1 MKPQRSK
8 RFVPTS
14 WMERLVPILLLL
26 LLIGLAVTLLL
37 VLLAV
42 LGVLSPNAA
51 FILPLFIGT

>member
-14 WMERLVPILLLL
+14 WMERLVPVLLFL

-51 FILPLFIGT
+51 LILPILVGT